1 MCRTGRFHTL
11 GGSRQHDGKACP
23 CLAHGSVAVD
33 GDVSEANPHPFTWQP
48 AREVHAQGFAS
59 RDRLRQARAVLV
71 EGRARRLE
79 LVARAKLLI

>member
-11 GGSRQHDGKACP
+11 GGSRQHEGKACP
-23 CLAHGSVAVD
+23 CLALGSVAVD
-33 GDVSEANPHPFTWQP
+33 GYMSEANPHPFTRQP
-48 AREVHAQGFAS
+48 ARDVHAQGFAS

-79 LVARAKLLI
+79 FVARSKLLI

>member
-1 MCRTGRFHTL
+1 MCRTGRFHTV

-33 GDVSEANPHPFTWQP
+33 GDVSEANPHTLTRQP
-48 AREVHAQGFAS
+48 ARDVHAQGFAS
-59 RDRLRQARAVLV
+59 RDRPRQARAVLV

-79 LVARAKLLI
+79 FVARPKLPI